1 VTYHYLRTG
10 PREALPLDFSP
21 LISSEVWQDY
31 RGAPCRSI
39 TVDILRTWVSRLRSA
54 CMGFSIA

>member
-10 PREALPLDFSP
+10 SREDLPLDFSL

-39 TVDILRTWVSRLRSA
+39 TVDILRTWVSRLRSEWM
-54 CMGFSIA
+54 CFSIA